1 MKQKSA
7 IFAQRLKNECF
18 FLFFFKLDP
27 KGRKTFKKNI
37 GFSIWGK
44 KTTFLF
50 RHSKLSFTF
59 LAHCMIWWSWRCEQ
73 PVKKPGQP
81 QKNEYAWGY
90 SSPEI
95 GWSHQIVFF
104 VSVIYFL
111 YKYSTYMS
119 YVYHTIRRQTRGCTC
134 SQSCTPTFSA
144 LPRNIYSK

>member
-18 FLFFFKLDP
+18 LCFFKLDP

-37 GFSIWGK
+37 DFSIWGK
-44 KTTFLF
+44 NTFLRGIANF
-50 RHSKLSFTF
+50 LFHF
-59 LAHCMIWWSWRCEQ
+59 LAHCVIWWSWRCEQ

-119 YVYHTIRRQTRGCTC
+119 CVYHTIRRQTRGCRCT
-134 SQSCTPTFSA
+134 CTPTFSV
-144 LPRNIYSK
+144 LPRNTYRK